1 MEVTYNGLDF
11 ITYISRDEI
20 ANRIKEL
27 ATLITD
33 DCRDKN
39 PLFICVLNG
48 AFAFAS
54 DLFRAIET
62 NAEITF
68 VKLKSYEGTQ
78 SSGKIKQIH
87 GLTVDIKDRTVI
99 VIEDIIDTGFTMKH
113 LIEDLKDK
121 QPSEIK
127 IATLLLKP
135 DALQYKLDVDYIGF
149 NIPNKYIIGYGLDID
164 EQARNLPDI
173 YVLKEEKV

>member
-11 ITYISRDEI
+11 ITYITRDEI
-20 ANRIKEL
+20 ASRIKEL
-27 ATLITD
+27 AAQITN
-33 DCRDKN
+33 DCRNKN

-48 AFAFAS
+48 AFAFAG
-54 DLFRAIET
+54 DLFRAVET
-62 NAEITF
+62 DAEITF

-78 SSGKIKQIH
+78 SSGNIKQIH

-99 VIEDIIDTGFTMKH
+99 VIEDIIDTGFTMKY
-113 LIEDLKDK
+113 LIEDLKKK

-127 IATLLLKP
+127 IASLLLKP
-135 DALQYKLDVDYIGF
+135 DSLQYKLDVDYIGF

-173 YVLKEEKV
+173 YVLKDENV